1 MVVDILFTFLFWI
14 FALNLG
20 IGLFN
25 LLPLKP
31 LDGGLIFEEISN
43 KIFKDKGR
51 IVATIVSIL
60 TLSLL
65 LTNLLVGIVYYQP
78 PQKIQLCK

>member
-1 MVVDILFTFLFWI
+1 
-14 FALNLG
+14 LG

-43 KIFKDKGR
+43 KIFKEKGKV
-51 IVATIVSIL
+51 ITTFISLL
-60 TLSLL
+60 TLAFILL
-65 LTNLLVGIVYYQP
+65 NLWAGIA
-78 PQKIQLCK
+78 